1 MGTASLDP
9 ISGKAI
15 DAALNNNWREALELN
30 RELLTRY
37 PDDVET
43 LNRLARAYFELGS
56 VPKAKEVYKSVLEL
70 DPYNP
75 IATKNIK
82 KLSDIKSAD
91 LKHNVASNSQNNTQ
105 TPRDSFLEEP
115 GVTKIIKV
123 QGYPNLKTLAQLQ
136 TADTL
141 EIKTKY
147 NNALVYT
154 KDNHKIGTIDPVWG
168 KRIAKAI
175 RIGSVFEVVVVS
187 LDPALPKTKHNGFS
201 DRKG

>member
-147 NNALVYT
+147 NVLVARST
-154 KDNHKIGTIDPVWG
+154 N
-168 KRIAKAI
+168 
-175 RIGSVFEVVVVS
+175 VS
-187 LDPALPKTKHNGFS
+187 LTKNS
-201 DRKG
+201 S